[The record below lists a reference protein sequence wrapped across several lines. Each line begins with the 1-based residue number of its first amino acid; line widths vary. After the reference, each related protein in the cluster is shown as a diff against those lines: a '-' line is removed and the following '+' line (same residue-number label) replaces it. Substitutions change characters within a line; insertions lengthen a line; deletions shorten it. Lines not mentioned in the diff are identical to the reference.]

1 MASMNKRPE
10 DFSSEAGNVVFFR
23 QSHSD
28 KLGKGA
34 ISVSNGN
41 MSQSGKEPSAM
52 TGPTREELDAKI
64 AASEARADARMTGLF
79 HQFEG
84 RLFQHID
91 AKLDA
96 IEGKFAGVDAKF
108 AGMESRFGNM
118 DAKLSGMQTDVAVMN
133 NRMALIEEDIH
144 DIRGVKGTVV
154 NTGIAVVGTVIT
166 TGIAVVGLTVAVM
179 AYGGQW
185 FGMGM
190 DASAVAE
197 QAADRA
203 LEKRVSEKQVL
214 NKSEKLASPA
224 APEPSA
230 K

>member
-1 MASMNKRPE
+1 MPAVNKRSDEFLPSA
-10 DFSSEAGNVVFFR
+10 DVVQLFR
-23 QSHSD
+23 HSHPD
-28 KLGKGA
+28 KLGSA
-34 ISVSNGN
+34 AVPVSGGN
-41 MSQSGKEPSAM
+41 EFQSGIEPTAM
-52 TGPTREELDAKI
+52 TGPTREELDAKL

-91 AKLDA
+91 AKLGSLD
-96 IEGKFAGVDAKF
+96 GKFAAVDAKF

-118 DAKLSGMQTDVAVMN
+118 DAKLSGMQTDVAVLN
-133 NRMALIEEDIH
+133 TRMSNIE
-144 DIRGVKGTVV
+144 GNVSGLK
-154 NTGIAVVGTVIT
+154 GTVIT
-166 TGIAVVGLTVAVM
+166 TGIAVVALTVAVL

-190 DASAVAE
+190 DASAIAE
-197 QAADRA
+197 QAAERA

-214 NKSEKLASPA
+214 NQPEKPKASEPA
-224 APEPSA
+224 ASS

>member
-1 MASMNKRPE
+1 MIA
-10 DFSSEAGNVVFFR
+10 
-23 QSHSD
+23 
-28 KLGKGA
+28 
-34 ISVSNGN
+34 
-41 MSQSGKEPSAM
+41 
-52 TGPTREELDAKI
+52 PTREELDAKL

-91 AKLDA
+91 AKLGSLD
-96 IEGKFAGVDAKF
+96 GKFAAVDAKF

-118 DAKLSGMQTDVAVMN
+118 DAKLSGMQTD
-133 NRMALIEEDIH
+133 
-144 DIRGVKGTVV
+144 
-154 NTGIAVVGTVIT
+154 IAVLNTRMSNIEGNVSGLKGTVIT
-166 TGIAVVGLTVAVM
+166 TGIAVVALTVAVL

-197 QAADRA
+197 QAAERA

-214 NKSEKLASPA
+214 NQPEKPKASEPA
-224 APEPSA
+224 ASS